1 MNSILFCKN
10 KYAFGIL
17 EPIRIELKNKGYDFL
32 WYVDQTILNDFPYKL
47 DPHCTSIK
55 ELKSFDSD
63 AIFVCGN
70 AVPHYLK
77 GVKAQV
83 FHGFAGEK
91 KGHFRIRSY
100 FDLYLTQGPYFTK
113 VFLENKKIHKNF
125 QVIETGWSKVDNL
138 FKNNSELVKRK
149 KNLLEKY
156 NKEKIL
162 LYAPTF
168 SPKLTSATYL
178 KKEIISISDKTS
190 YLLLIKFHP
199 LMNDSLKKEYENTAK
214 ENTNILI
221 YNDNDISDL
230 LKISDLLISDTSSVI
245 YEFSLLNKPVI
256 TFNNIAKTKY
266 WQDSKIYKDLKSL
279 VEDNLNKDFFLE
291 KRKELIKN
299 YHPYTDGKSSH
310 RMVEAVQKYISI
322 NGVPKKR
329 KLSILR
335 KLKIYKTFGF

>member
-17 EPIRIELKNKGYDFL
+17 EPIRSELKNKGYEIL
-32 WYVDQTILNDFPYKL
+32 WYVDQTILNDFPYKS

-91 KGHFRIRSY
+91 TGHFRIRSY

-113 VFLENKKIHKNF
+113 VFLENKKIHKDF
-125 QVIETGWSKVDNL
+125 EVIETGWSRIDNI
-138 FKNNSELVKRK
+138 FKKNSELVKRK

-199 LMNDSLKKEYENTAK
+199 LMNDSLKKEYKNIAK

-245 YEFSLLNKPVI
+245 YEFSLLNKPVL

-266 WQDSKIYKDLKSL
+266 WQDSKIY
-279 VEDNLNKDFFLE
+279 
-291 KRKELIKN
+291 
-299 YHPYTDGKSSH
+299 
-310 RMVEAVQKYISI
+310 I
-322 NGVPKKR
+322 N
-329 KLSILR
+329 
-335 KLKIYKTFGF
+335 

>member
-17 EPIRIELKNKGYDFL
+17 EPIRSELKNKGYDFL
-32 WYVDQTILNDFPYKL
+32 WYVDQMILNDFPHKS

-113 VFLENKKIHKNF
+113 VFLENKKIHKDF
-125 QVIETGWSKVDNL
+125 EVIETGWSRIDNL
-138 FKNNSELVKRK
+138 FKKNSELVKRK

-156 NKEKIL
+156 NKDKIL

-168 SPKLTSATYL
+168 SPKLTSASYL

-199 LMNDSLKKEYENTAK
+199 LMSDLLKKEYENIVK

-221 YNDNDISDL
+221 YNDNDITNL

-256 TFNNIAKTKY
+256 TFNNIAKIKY
-266 WQDSKIYKDLKSL
+266 WQDSKKYQNLIALI
-279 VEDNLNKDFFLE
+279 EDNLNNDLFLE
-291 KRKELIKN
+291 KRRELIKK
-299 YHPYTDGKSSH
+299 YHPYSDGKSSI
-310 RMVEAVQKYISI
+310 RMIEAVKNHISI
-322 NGVPKKR
+322 NGVPEKR

-335 KLKIYKTFGF
+335 KLKIYKIFGF

>member
-17 EPIRIELKNKGYDFL
+17 EPIQKELKNLNYDFI
-32 WYVDQTILNDFPYKL
+32 WFVDKEILSDFPYKSESYT
-47 DPHCTSIK
+47 TSIK
-55 ELKSFDSD
+55 ELKNYNSE

-77 GVKAQV
+77 GVKTQV

-100 FDLYLTQGPYFTK
+100 FDLYLTQGPYFSK
-113 VFLENKKIHKNF
+113 VFLTKKKIHKDF
-125 QVIETGWSKVDNL
+125 EVIETGWSKTDNL
-138 FKNNSELVKRK
+138 FRLNSELDK
-149 KNLLEKY
+149 KKQELLIKY
-156 NKEKIL
+156 KKDKVI

-168 SPKLTSATYL
+168 SPKLTSAPHL
-178 KKEIISISDKTS
+178 KKEIISISYS
-190 YLLLIKFHP
+190 NYLILIKFHP
-199 LMNDSLKKEYENTAK
+199 LMDKKIKNEYKQIAK
-214 ENTNILI
+214 LNSNILI
-221 YNDNDISDL
+221 YDDNDITDL

-256 TFNNIAKTKY
+256 TFNNISKIKY
-266 WQDSKIYKDLKSL
+266 WQDSKKYINLKSL
-279 VEDNLNKDFFLE
+279 IDDNLNNDYFLE
-291 KRKELIKN
+291 KRKELIKK
-299 YHPYTDGKSSH
+299 YHPYVDGKSSM

-335 KLKIYKTFGF
+335 RLKIYKIFGF

>member
-17 EPIRIELKNKGYDFL
+17 EPISSELKNKGYDIL
-32 WYVDQTILNDFPYKL
+32 WYVDQTILKDFPYKS

-83 FHGFAGEK
+83 FHGLAGEK

-113 VFLENKKIHKNF
+113 VFLENKKIHKDF
-125 QVIETGWSKVDNL
+125 EVIETGWSRIDNL
-138 FKNNSELVKRK
+138 FKTKSGLNK
-149 KNLLEKY
+149 KKKLLLKKF
-156 NKEKIL
+156 NKQKIL

-168 SPKLTSATYL
+168 SPKLTSASYL

-199 LMNDSLKKEYENTAK
+199 LMSDSLKKEYENIAK

-291 KRKELIKN
+291 KRKKLIKN
-299 YHPYTDGKSSH
+299 YHPYTDGKSSL

-322 NGVPKKR
+322 NGVPIKR

-335 KLKIYKTFGF
+335 KLKIYKVFGF

>member
-17 EPIRIELKNKGYDFL
+17 EPIRSELKNKGYEIL
-32 WYVDQTILNDFPYKL
+32 WYVDQTILNDFPYKS

-113 VFLENKKIHKNF
+113 VFLENKKIHKDF
-125 QVIETGWSKVDNL
+125 EVIETGWSRIDNL
-138 FKNNSELVKRK
+138 FKKNSELVKRK

-156 NKEKIL
+156 NKDKIL

-168 SPKLTSATYL
+168 SPKLTSASYL

-199 LMNDSLKKEYENTAK
+199 LMSDSLKKEYENIAK

-279 VEDNLNKDFFLE
+279 VEDNLNKDLFLE
-291 KRKELIKN
+291 KRKKLIKN
-299 YHPYTDGKSSH
+299 YHPYTDGKSSL

-322 NGVPKKR
+322 NGVPIKR

-335 KLKIYKTFGF
+335 KLKIYKIFGF

>member
-17 EPIRIELKNKGYDFL
+17 EPIRSELKNKGYDFL
-32 WYVDQTILNDFPYKL
+32 WYVDQMILNDFPHKS

-113 VFLENKKIHKNF
+113 VFLENKKIHKDF
-125 QVIETGWSKVDNL
+125 EVIETGWSKIDNL
-138 FKNNSELVKRK
+138 FKTKSGINK
-149 KNLLEKY
+149 KKKLLLKKF

-168 SPKLTSATYL
+168 SPKLTSASYL

-199 LMNDSLKKEYENTAK
+199 LMSDSLKKEYENTAK

-221 YNDNDISDL
+221 YNDNDISGL

-291 KRKELIKN
+291 KRKNLIKN
-299 YHPYTDGKSSH
+299 YHPYTDGKSSL

-322 NGVPKKR
+322 NGVPIKR

-335 KLKIYKTFGF
+335 KLKIYKVFGF

>member
-17 EPIRIELKNKGYDFL
+17 EPISSELKNKGYDIL

-83 FHGFAGEK
+83 FHGLAGEK

-113 VFLENKKIHKNF
+113 VFLENKKIHKDF
-125 QVIETGWSKVDNL
+125 EVIETGWSRIDNL
-138 FKNNSELVKRK
+138 FKKNSELVKRK

-156 NKEKIL
+156 NKDKIL

-168 SPKLTSATYL
+168 SPKLTSASYL

-199 LMNDSLKKEYENTAK
+199 LMSDLLKKEYENIAK

-279 VEDNLNKDFFLE
+279 VEDNLNKDLFLE
-291 KRKELIKN
+291 KRKKLIKN
-299 YHPYTDGKSSH
+299 YHPYTDGKSSL

-322 NGVPKKR
+322 NGVPLER

-335 KLKIYKTFGF
+335 KLKIYKVFGF

>member
-17 EPIRIELKNKGYDFL
+17 EPIRSELKNKGYEIL
-32 WYVDQTILNDFPYKL
+32 WYVDQTILNDFPYKS

-113 VFLENKKIHKNF
+113 VFLENKKKHKDF
-125 QVIETGWSKVDNL
+125 EVIETGWSRIDNL
-138 FKNNSELVKRK
+138 FKKNSELVKRK

-199 LMNDSLKKEYENTAK
+199 LMNDSLKKEYENIAK

-291 KRKELIKN
+291 KRKKLIKN
-299 YHPYTDGKSSH
+299 YHPYTDGKSSQ

>member
-17 EPIRIELKNKGYDFL
+17 EPIRSELKNKGYEIL
-32 WYVDQTILNDFPYKL
+32 WYVDQTILNDFPYKS

-113 VFLENKKIHKNF
+113 IFLENKKIHKNF

-199 LMNDSLKKEYENTAK
+199 LMNDSLKKEYENIAK

-279 VEDNLNKDFFLE
+279 VEDNLNKKKFLE
-291 KRKELIKN
+291 KRRKLIKN

>member
-17 EPIRIELKNKGYDFL
+17 EPIRSELKNKGYEIL
-32 WYVDQTILNDFPYKL
+32 WYVDQTILNDFPYKS

-113 VFLENKKIHKNF
+113 VFLENKKIHKDF
-125 QVIETGWSKVDNL
+125 EVIETGWSRIDNL
-138 FKNNSELVKRK
+138 FKTKSCLNK
-149 KNLLEKY
+149 KKKLLLIKF

-199 LMNDSLKKEYENTAK
+199 LMNDSLKKEYENIAK

-266 WQDSKIYKDLKSL
+266 WQDSKKYKDLKSL

-291 KRKELIKN
+291 KRKELIKK
-299 YHPYTDGKSSH
+299 YHPYIDGKSSM

>member
-17 EPIRIELKNKGYDFL
+17 EPIRSELKNKGYEIL
-32 WYVDQTILNDFPYKL
+32 WYVDQTILNDFPYKS
-47 DPHCTSIK
+47 DPHYTSIK

-63 AIFVCGN
+63 AVFVCGN
-70 AVPHYLK
+70 AVPHYLR
-77 GVKAQV
+77 GVKAQI

-91 KGHFRIRSY
+91 KGHFRIRNY

-113 VFLENKKIHKNF
+113 VFLENKKIHKDF
-125 QVIETGWSKVDNL
+125 EVIETGWSRIDNL
-138 FKNNSELVKRK
+138 FKKNSELVKRK

-156 NKEKIL
+156 NKDKIL

-168 SPKLTSATYL
+168 SPKLTSASYL

-199 LMNDSLKKEYENTAK
+199 LMNDLLKKEYENIVK

-221 YNDNDISDL
+221 YNDNDITNL

-256 TFNNIAKTKY
+256 TFNNIAKIKY
-266 WQDSKIYKDLKSL
+266 WEDSKKHKELKSL
-279 VEDNLNKDFFLE
+279 IEINLKNDFFS
-291 KRKELIKN
+291 KERETLIQN
-299 YHPYTDGKSSH
+299 YHPNNDGRSAL
-310 RMVEAVQKYISI
+310 RMIQAVKEYII
-322 NGVPKKR
+322 NNGVPEKR
-329 KLSILR
+329 KLSLYR
-335 KLKIYKTFGF
+335 KLKIYKIFGN

>member
-17 EPIRIELKNKGYDFL
+17 EPIRSELKNKGYEIL
-32 WYVDQTILNDFPYKL
+32 WYVDQTILNDFPYKS

-199 LMNDSLKKEYENTAK
+199 LMNDSLKKEYENIAK

-299 YHPYTDGKSSH
+299 YHPYTDGKSSM